1 MLSPEPRGPARSELH
16 GSWRGGLLFANVPPV
31 SCEVASQADSHRT
44 LSAEELACQ
53 LNPETACV
61 PVISTQV
68 LLPSPVL
75 LPMIFF
81 TVTFFF
87 FKRGEGGEREVD
99 LLLHPFMY
107 SLVDSVRD
115 QTLTLGTTGQYSN
128 QLSYPARA
136 PGDF

>member
-1 MLSPEPRGPARSELH
+1 MRPSYIHTGSSPQSCASANDFLH
-16 GSWRGGLLFANVPPV
+16 S
-31 SCEVASQADSHRT
+31 D
-44 LSAEELACQ
+44 
-53 LNPETACV
+53 
-61 PVISTQV
+61 
-68 LLPSPVL
+68 
-75 LPMIFF
+75 
-81 TVTFFF
+81 FFF